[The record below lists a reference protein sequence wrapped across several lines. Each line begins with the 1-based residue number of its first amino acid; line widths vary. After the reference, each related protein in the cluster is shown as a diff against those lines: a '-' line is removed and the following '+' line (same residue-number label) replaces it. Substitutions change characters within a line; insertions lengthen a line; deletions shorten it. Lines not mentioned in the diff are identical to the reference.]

1 MAKQLEFG
9 HEAREQLKK
18 GVDVLANAVKTTLGP
33 RGRNV
38 VLEKSFGSPTITND
52 GVTIAKEI
60 ELEGKYENM
69 GAQMVKEVATKTHD
83 VAGDGTTTATLLAQA
98 IINEGFKH
106 VTVGVNPMFM
116 KRGLAKASETI
127 VNEIKRL
134 SKPTKTSEE
143 IEQIATIS
151 ANNDP
156 EIGKLI
162 AEAMDTVGNEG
173 VINVEESKTMN
184 TYMEKV
190 EGMQFDRGYVSP
202 YFVTDAEKMVS
213 ELEDAYILLLDK
225 KISVM
230 KDLLPIL
237 QEVSQT
243 GKPMLII
250 AEDIEGEALATL
262 VVNKLRGTLNICAVK
277 APGFGDR
284 RKEMLRDIA
293 ILSGGTVISEEVGLK
308 LENTKLHDLG
318 IAHKVIVDKENT
330 TIREGKGKE
339 KDISGRI
346 QQIKRQIDD
355 TTSDYDKEKLQE
367 RLAKLSGGVAVLNI
381 GAATETEMKEK
392 KHRVDDAL
400 QATRAAVEEGIIV
413 GGGVA
418 LLQASKA
425 IDNLKLESEE
435 KIGAEIL
442 KLALLM
448 PLYQIAKNAGVAGDV
463 VVERLR
469 NEKNP
474 NIGYNAAKREYTDLM
489 ADGVIDPAKVTR
501 SAVQNAC
508 SIAGL
513 FLTTE
518 CIISDIPK
526 KEESMPPMPPGGYGG
541 GGMY

>member
-18 GVDVLANAVKTTLGP
+18 GVDILAKAVKVTLGP

-60 ELEGKYENM
+60 ELEDKYQNM
-69 GAQMVKEVATKTHD
+69 GAQMVKEVAEKTHD
-83 VAGDGTTTATLLAQA
+83 VAGDGTTTATLLAQS

-106 VTVGVNPMFM
+106 VTAGVNPMFLR
-116 KRGLAKASETI
+116 RGLTKACDAVVE
-127 VNEIKRL
+127 EIKKQ
-134 SKPTKTSEE
+134 STPIKTSDK
-143 IEQIATIS
+143 IQQIATIS

-162 AEAMDTVGNEG
+162 ADAMEMVGNEG
-173 VINVEESKTMN
+173 VINVEESKTMD
-184 TYMEKV
+184 TYVEKV

-202 YFVTDAEKMVS
+202 YFATDTEKMVA
-213 ELEDAYILLLDK
+213 ELEDAFILIHDK
-225 KISVM
+225 KLSVM

-243 GKPMLII
+243 GKPLLII
-250 AEDIEGEALATL
+250 AEDVEGEALATL
-262 VVNKLRGTLNICAVK
+262 IVNKLRGTLKVCAVK

-284 RKEMLRDIA
+284 RKEMLQDIA
-293 ILSGGTVISEEVGLK
+293 VLTGGTVISEEVGLK
-308 LENTKLHDLG
+308 LENAKLHDLG
-318 IAHKVIVDKENT
+318 RANKVIVDKENT
-330 TIREGKGKE
+330 TIREGKGSEQDLK
-339 KDISGRI
+339 GRI
-346 QQIKRQIDD
+346 QQIKRQIEE

-367 RLAKLSGGVAVLNI
+367 RLAKLVGGVAVLNV
-381 GAATETEMKEK
+381 GAATATEMKEK

-400 QATRAAVEEGIIV
+400 QATRAAVDEGIVV

-418 LLQASKA
+418 LLHAAKV
-425 IDNLKLESEE
+425 IDDLQLDNEE

-442 KLALLM
+442 KEALKK
-448 PLYQIAKNAGVAGDV
+448 PLHQIASNAGVAGDV
-463 VVERLR
+463 VVEKLL
-469 NEKNP
+469 NEKDP
-474 NIGYNAAKREYTDLM
+474 AIGYNASKREYSNLLD
-489 ADGVIDPAKVTR
+489 DGVIDPAKVTR

-518 CIISDIPK
+518 CIVSDIPK
-526 KEESMPPMPPGGYGG
+526 KEETPPMPPAGYGG
-541 GGMY
+541 EMY